1 MRYLNLL
8 KPASYLAGFFMDL
21 LILLSDQ
28 LLVIKTLRNE
38 SSNYNSSIK
47 PISLYRDDPKSESS
61 KS

>member
-8 KPASYLAGFFMDL
+8 KPASYLSGFFVDL

-28 LLVIKTLRNE
+28 LLAIKILRNE

-47 PISLYRDDPKSESS
+47 PIFLYRDSS
-61 KS
+61 KNGSN